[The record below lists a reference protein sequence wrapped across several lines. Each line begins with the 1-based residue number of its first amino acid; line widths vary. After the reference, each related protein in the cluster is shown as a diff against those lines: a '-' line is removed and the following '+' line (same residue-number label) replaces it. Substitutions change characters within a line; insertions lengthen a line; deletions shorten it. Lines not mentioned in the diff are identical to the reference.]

1 MGRIILAGFI
11 VFLIAGPVYAQI
23 PDVRLLGRVTTPAQ
37 VLQMAT
43 TADGQRFYLLL
54 DNGNI
59 QLHQQNGQLLNTIFV
74 GQDVTA
80 IETFGAN
87 RLLLSKKDT
96 QQVIIAGVF
105 PRVQISVQGSP
116 FSGPE
121 NAPVTVVIYDDFEC
135 PYCARE
141 AGPLKNLLKKYPEQV
156 KLVFKNFPL
165 AMHKHARIAAIAGLA
180 AQNQGMFWPLHDLMF
195 ANYKKLNLEKIKEL
209 AGSLRLDMIR
219 FEKDMKSK
227 TLGDRIDADLREG
240 KKIGVRGTPTLF
252 INGRRVQQ
260 RSIEAMSRMID
271 EELIRVKQE
280 K

>member
-1 MGRIILAGFI
+1 MIRIIQAGFI
-11 VFLIAGPVYAQI
+11 VLLAAGALFAQA
-23 PDVRLLGRVTTPAQ
+23 PDVRLLGKITTPAQ
-37 VLQMAT
+37 VLQMAA

-59 QLHQQNGQLLNTIFV
+59 QLHLQDGQLLNTISV
-74 GQDVTA
+74 GQNVTA

-87 RLLLSKKDT
+87 RLLLSKKDN

-105 PRVQISVQGSP
+105 PRVQISIQGSP
-116 FSGPE
+116 VIGPD
-121 NAPVTVVIYDDFEC
+121 NAPVTIVIYDDFEC

-180 AQNQGMFWPLHDLMF
+180 AQKQGMFWPLHDLMF
-195 ANYKKLNLEKIKEL
+195 ANYQQLNLGKIMEL
-209 AGSLRLDMIR
+209 AGSVGLNMSL
-219 FEKDMKSK
+219 FEKDMKDKS
-227 TLGDRIDADLREG
+227 LSDRINTDIQEG
-240 KKIGVRGTPTLF
+240 KNIGVRGTPTLF
-252 INGRRVQQ
+252 INGRRVQK
-260 RSIEAMSRMID
+260 RSIESLSRMID
-271 EELIRVKQE
+271 EELARTKQE